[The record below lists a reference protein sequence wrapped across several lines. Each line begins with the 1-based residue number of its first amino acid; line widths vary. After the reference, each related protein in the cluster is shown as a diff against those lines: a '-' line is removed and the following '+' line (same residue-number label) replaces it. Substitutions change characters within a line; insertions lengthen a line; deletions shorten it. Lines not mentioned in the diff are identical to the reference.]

1 MAAITRRNWQFSLL
15 TLLLSMAGVALICL
29 ALRSPNELWATAVF
43 AAVLLSLGF
52 AALAAVYRSGRV
64 RAFAIGFLVLGAGYW
79 GLVLLT
85 EREQAYGQPRLP
97 TSRWAVMLFTL
108 LHEEEA
114 TVMTTVYTAPYA
126 STVPAYSVQVAA
138 VAGAPPP
145 LPPPTPVVSY
155 VPQQIRR
162 SPFTAETFL
171 DISHQSLALLLG
183 VLGGIV
189 AQWLYATRCDEPSPD
204 ASPAA

>member
-1 MAAITRRNWQFSLL
+1 MAATTRRNWQFSLL
-15 TLLLSMAGVALICL
+15 TLLLAMAGVALICL

-52 AALAAVYRSGRV
+52 AALAAVYRSGSV

-79 GLVLLT
+79 GLVLLA
-85 EREQAYGQPRLP
+85 EREQAYGQRLLP
-97 TSRWAVMLFTL
+97 TSRWAVALFTL
-108 LHEEEA
+108 LHEENA
-114 TVMTTVYTAPYA
+114 TVMTAVYTAP
-126 STVPAYSVQVAA
+126 TVAYTTVQAVA
-138 VAGAPPP
+138 VAGAPPT
-145 LPPPTPVVSY
+145 LPAAPTPVVSY

-189 AQWLYATRCDEPSPD
+189 AQWLYATRRDEPSPPP
-204 ASPAA
+204 APAA